1 LRKVIQM
8 EKEKDKKSPPE
19 RSEKKPEKL
28 KKPDKREVIGGY
40 TRAEYDAALRE
51 LDPEEKDFFDR
62 ADYTETQS
70 TVGAIIKALVYII
83 AIITISVAL
92 AVFAIS
98 CANDIFA
105 FVKEEKT
112 VEVVIPDYAT
122 TEELSEILAEAGAI
136 NYPWLFRFY
145 CSLKDVDTN
154 PAYNFVGGT
163 YTVATNMN
171 YDTLM
176 LSFVEKMTLTTVRI
190 TFPEGS
196 TVDEIMKIFEANG
209 CSSREKFIECMETY
223 DFGAEYEFLK
233 DIDTTDRYYLLEGYL
248 YPDTYDFY
256 TGRSPEYY
264 LCRLLDQFSKVFR
277 QSGFFKA
284 AEESEYTLDEI
295 LTIASIIEK
304 EAYQL
309 NDFDIV
315 SSVIHNRLGDPE
327 TFPNLE
333 CDSTIVYALSCEAGE
348 RVTEITGEDL
358 NLDNPYNSYRNEGL
372 TPGPICNPSYNSI
385 ACAFDPADTEVEYFY
400 FVSDKYGMMYYATTL
415 KEHEDNIAAI
425 KKAEADAEQEQ

>member
-1 LRKVIQM
+1 M
-8 EKEKDKKSPPE
+8 EKEKDLIS
-19 RSEKKPEKL
+19 SEKKQKKP
-28 KKPDKREVIGGY
+28 KKPDKKEVIGGY
-40 TRAEYDAALRE
+40 TRAEYEAALRE

-62 ADYTETQS
+62 SDYTETQS
-70 TVGAIIKALVYII
+70 TVTAVIKALVYII
-83 AIITISVAL
+83 AIISVSVAL

-105 FVKEEKT
+105 FVKEDKT
-112 VEVVIPDYAT
+112 VEVVIPEYAT
-122 TEELSEILAEAGAI
+122 TDELSEILADAGAI

-145 CSLKDVDTN
+145 CDLKGVDEN

-163 YTVATNMN
+163 YTVAANMN

-196 TVDEIMKIFEANG
+196 TVDEMIALFEANG
-209 CSSREKFIECMETY
+209 CSTREKFRECMATY

-233 DIDTTDRYYLLEGYL
+233 DVDMTGRYYLLEGYL

-264 LCRLLDQFSKVFR
+264 LCRLLDQFEKVFR
-277 QSGFFKA
+277 RSGFFEL

-295 LTIASIIEK
+295 MTIASIIEK
-304 EAYQL
+304 EAYQV

-315 SSVIHNRLGDPE
+315 SSVIHNRLKDPV
-327 TFPNLE
+327 TFPYLE
-333 CDSTIVYALSCEAGE
+333 CDSTVVYAMSCEAGE
-348 RVTEITGEDL
+348 RVTNITGEDL
-358 NLDNPYNSYRNEGL
+358 KMDNPYNSYLKEGL

-385 ACAFDPADTEVEYFY
+385 ACAFDPADTDKAYYY
-400 FVSDKYGMMYYATTL
+400 FVSDRYGVMYYATTL
-415 KEHEDNIAAI
+415 KEHEANIAAI
-425 KKAEADAEQEQ
+425 KKAEADADKE

>member
-1 LRKVIQM
+1 M
-8 EKEKDKKSPPE
+8 EKEQDLIA
-19 RSEKKPEKL
+19 SEKKQKKP
-28 KKPDKREVIGGY
+28 KKPDKKEVIGGY
-40 TRAEYDAALRE
+40 TRAEYEAALRE

-62 ADYTETQS
+62 SDYTETQS
-70 TVGAIIKALVYII
+70 TVTAVIKALVYII
-83 AIITISVAL
+83 AIVSVSVAL

-105 FVKEEKT
+105 FVKEDKT
-112 VEVVIPDYAT
+112 VEVVIPEYAT
-122 TEELSEILAEAGAI
+122 TDELADILSEAGAI

-145 CSLKDVDTN
+145 CDLKGVDEN
-154 PAYNFVGGT
+154 PTYNFVGGT

-196 TVDEIMKIFEANG
+196 TVDEMIALFEANG
-209 CSSREKFIECMETY
+209 CSTREKFRECMVTY

-233 DIDTTDRYYLLEGYL
+233 DIDMTDRYYLLEGYL

-264 LCRLLDQFSKVFR
+264 LCRMLDQFEKVFR
-277 QSGFFKA
+277 RSGFFEVV
-284 AEESEYTLDEI
+284 EESEYTLDEI

-304 EAYQL
+304 EAYQV

-315 SSVIHNRLGDPE
+315 SSVIYNRLKDPE
-327 TFPNLE
+327 TFPKLE
-333 CDSTIVYALSCEAGE
+333 CDSTIIYALSCIAGK
-348 RVTEITGEDL
+348 RVTDITLEDL
-358 NLDNPYNSYRNEGL
+358 ELDDPYNSYREDGL
-372 TPGPICNPSYNSI
+372 PPGPICNPSYNSI
-385 ACAFDPADTEVEYFY
+385 ACAFDPAETEKAYYYFY
-400 FVSDKYGMMYYATTL
+400 SDRYGVMYYATTL
-415 KEHEDNIAAI
+415 KEHEANIEAV
-425 KKAEADAEQEQ
+425 KKAEAENND

>member
-1 LRKVIQM
+1 M
-8 EKEKDKKSPPE
+8 EKEKEKKASP
-19 RSEKKPEKL
+19 EKKPPKP
-28 KKPDKREVIGGY
+28 KKPDKKEVIGGY
-40 TRAEYDAALRE
+40 TRAEYEAALRE
-51 LDPEEKDFFDR
+51 LDPADKSFFDR
-62 ADYTETQS
+62 SDYTETQS
-70 TVGAIIKALVYII
+70 TVSAVIKALVYII

-92 AVFAIS
+92 SVFAIS

-112 VEVVIPDYAT
+112 VEVVIPEYAT

-145 CSLKDVDTN
+145 CSLKDVDSN
-154 PAYNFVGGT
+154 PAYNFVPGT

-176 LSFVEKMTLTTVRI
+176 LSFVEKVTLTTVRI

-196 TVDEIMKIFEANG
+196 TVDEVIALFEANG
-209 CSSREKFIECMETY
+209 CSTREKFLECMETY

-233 DIDTTDRYYLLEGYL
+233 DIDMTGRYYLLEGYL

-264 LCRLLDQFSKVFR
+264 LCRLLDQFTKVFR
-277 QSGFFKA
+277 QSGFFEA
-284 AEESEYTLDEI
+284 AEESEYTLDQLMI
-295 LTIASIIEK
+295 IASIIEK
-304 EAYQL
+304 EAYQQ
-309 NDFDIV
+309 NDFDVV
-315 SSVIHNRLGDPE
+315 SSVIHNRLKDPV
-327 TFPNLE
+327 TFPYLE
-333 CDSTIVYALSCEAGE
+333 CDSTVVYAMSCEAGE

-358 NLDNPYNSYRNEGL
+358 KLDNPYNSYLKAGL

-385 ACAFDPADTEVEYFY
+385 ACAFDPAETDTAYYY
-400 FVSDKYGMMYYATTL
+400 FVSDKYGVMYYATTL

-425 KKAEADAEQEQ
+425 KKAEADAEQQ

>member
-1 LRKVIQM
+1 M
-8 EKEKDKKSPPE
+8 EKEQDLIA
-19 RSEKKPEKL
+19 SEKKQKKP
-28 KKPDKREVIGGY
+28 KKPDKKEVIGGY
-40 TRAEYDAALRE
+40 TRAEYEAALRE

-62 ADYTETQS
+62 SDYTETQS
-70 TVGAIIKALVYII
+70 TVTAVIKALVYII
-83 AIITISVAL
+83 AIISVSVAL

-105 FVKEEKT
+105 FVKEDKT
-112 VEVVIPDYAT
+112 VEVVIPEYAT
-122 TEELSEILAEAGAI
+122 TDELADILSEAGAI

-145 CSLKDVDTN
+145 CDLKGVDEN
-154 PAYNFVGGT
+154 PTYNFVGGT

-196 TVDEIMKIFEANG
+196 TVDEMIALFEANG
-209 CSSREKFIECMETY
+209 CSTREKFRECMATY

-233 DIDTTDRYYLLEGYL
+233 DIDMTDRYYLLEGYL

-264 LCRLLDQFSKVFR
+264 LCRMLDQFEKVFR
-277 QSGFFKA
+277 RSGFFEVV
-284 AEESEYTLDEI
+284 EESEYTLDEI

-304 EAYQL
+304 EAYQV

-315 SSVIHNRLGDPE
+315 SSVIYNRLKDPE
-327 TFPNLE
+327 TFPKLE
-333 CDSTIVYALSCEAGE
+333 CDSTIIYALSCIAGK
-348 RVTEITGEDL
+348 RVTDITLEDL
-358 NLDNPYNSYRNEGL
+358 ELDDPYNSYREDGL
-372 TPGPICNPSYNSI
+372 PPGPICSPSYNSI
-385 ACAFDPADTEVEYFY
+385 ACAFDPAETEKAYYYFY
-400 FVSDKYGMMYYATTL
+400 SDRYGVMYYATTL
-415 KEHEDNIAAI
+415 KEHEANIEAV
-425 KKAEADAEQEQ
+425 KKAEAENND

>member
-1 LRKVIQM
+1 M
-8 EKEKDKKSPPE
+8 EKEKDKNIATE
-19 RSEKKPEKL
+19 TEEKKPGKL
-28 KKPDKREVIGGY
+28 KKPSKKEVIGGY
-40 TRAEYDAALRE
+40 TRKQYEDALRE

-62 ADYTETQS
+62 TDYTETQS
-70 TVGAIIKALVYII
+70 TVSAVIKALIYII
-83 AIITISVAL
+83 AIVSVSVAI

-112 VEVVIPDYAT
+112 VEVVIPEYVT
-122 TEELSEILAEAGAI
+122 TEELSEILGEAGAI

-145 CSLKDVDTN
+145 CSLKDVDTS
-154 PAYNFVGGT
+154 PAYKFVAGT

-196 TVDEIMKIFEANG
+196 TVDEIIALFEANG
-209 CSSREKFIECMETY
+209 CSTREKFLECMETY
-223 DFGAEYEFLK
+223 DFAAEYEFLK
-233 DIDTTDRYYLLEGYL
+233 DIDMTDRYYLLEGYL

-264 LCRLLDQFSKVFR
+264 LCRLLDQFNKVFR
-277 QSGFFKA
+277 QSGFFKMLD
-284 AEESEYTLDEI
+284 ETDYTLDEI
-295 LTIASIIEK
+295 MIIASIIEK
-304 EAYQL
+304 EAYQQ

-315 SSVIHNRLGDPE
+315 SSVIHNRLKDPV
-327 TFPNLE
+327 TFPYLE
-333 CDSTIVYALSCEAGE
+333 CDSTVVYALSCEAGE
-348 RVTEITGEDL
+348 RVTDITGEDL
-358 NLDNPYNSYRNEGL
+358 NLDNPYNSYNRPGL
-372 TPGPICNPSYNSI
+372 TPGPICNPSFNSI
-385 ACAFDPADTEVEYFY
+385 ACAFEPAQTDVAYYY
-400 FVSDKYGMMYYATTL
+400 FVSDSYGVMYYATTL

-425 KKAEADAEQEQ
+425 KEAEAQAEAERG

>member
-1 LRKVIQM
+1 M
-8 EKEKDKKSPPE
+8 EKEKDKNISPENEEKKSPKP
-19 RSEKKPEKL
+19 KKPGKN
-28 KKPDKREVIGGY
+28 DVVGGY
-40 TRAEYDAALRE
+40 TRKQYEDALRE

-62 ADYTETQS
+62 SDYTETQS
-70 TVGAIIKALVYII
+70 TVSAVIKALIYII
-83 AIITISVAL
+83 AIVAVAVAI

-112 VEVVIPDYAT
+112 VEVVIPEYVT
-122 TEELSEILAEAGAI
+122 TEELSEILGEAGAI

-145 CSLKDVDTN
+145 CSLKDVDTSQV
-154 PAYNFVGGT
+154 YKFVAGT

-176 LSFVEKMTLTTVRI
+176 LSFVEKTTLTTVRI

-196 TVDEIMKIFEANG
+196 TVDEIIALFEANG
-209 CSSREKFIECMETY
+209 CSTREKFLECMETY

-233 DIDTTDRYYLLEGYL
+233 DIDMTDRYYLLEGYL

-264 LCRLLDQFSKVFR
+264 LCRLLDQFNKIFR
-277 QSGFFKA
+277 QSEFFKMV
-284 AEESEYTLDEI
+284 EESEYSLDQI
-295 LTIASIIEK
+295 MIIASIIEK
-304 EAYQL
+304 EAYQQ

-315 SSVIHNRLGDPE
+315 SSVIHNRLKDPV
-327 TFPNLE
+327 TFPYLE
-333 CDSTIVYALSCEAGE
+333 CDSTIVYALSCEAGQ
-348 RVTEITGEDL
+348 RVTDITGEDL
-358 NLDNPYNSYRNEGL
+358 KLDNPYNSYLKEGL
-372 TPGPICNPSYNSI
+372 TPGPICNPSFNSI
-385 ACAFDPADTEVEYFY
+385 ACAFEPAQTEKAYYY
-400 FVSDKYGMMYYATTL
+400 FVSDSYGVMYYATTL

-425 KKAEADAEQEQ
+425 KKAEAQAEAERG